1 MVKSGGGAASRGAE
15 ALIAQR
21 LLRPPAQAD
30 GGGDGDGGGGG
41 GGGGGGAV
49 GANLADYL
57 DEAELTYE
65 RLIELDEAGGE
76 DVSSSATKEMTFR
89 CSRQSRSSL

>member
-30 GGGDGDGGGGG
+30 GGGDGDGGGG

-89 CSRQSRSSL
+89 CSRQGRSSL

>member
-30 GGGDGDGGGGG
+30 GGGDGDGGGG